1 MTLPRDLGD
10 GLTLRRG
17 RLADA
22 DALAEFIADVLRQ
35 QDAPEPNHGLGGWTR
50 DLMTGRHPWFRP
62 EDDALIVEDA
72 QGRIVSAGMLITQT
86 LSFAGTIIQAGQPEL
101 IGTSNR
107 LSGTGPREDA
117 VRDVPP
123 MERRTRPRDAVHRR
137 HSVVLPA
144 VRLRDGDPAWRWSGD
159 RGRSTPGCAAG
170 RRVSHA
176 ALRHG
181 RCGLHRAARSGG
193 VSAISHLRSARRGV
207 VAIRNRGPQRCE
219 CPATDVAD
227 RRALGRAPG
236 RGREPRA
243 RTRRVRA
250 GGDDVRGRSRCPVA
264 PGLDRG
270 RPRAARGV
278 RQASWRV
285 APVLERRLAASPMA
299 GWSGEL
305 RLGFYRE
312 GGVALGIRDGA
323 FERAS
328 LWRTSLDVVGQEMG
342 RPSQDRGRADALL
355 PGLTFQQLLF
365 GSRMLDD
372 LEFAFPD
379 CIVRTGE
386 ARALLSAFFP
396 R

>member
-144 VRLRDGDPAWRWSGD
+144 VRLRDGDPAWRRSGD

-181 RCGLHRAARSGG
+181 RCGLHRAPRSGG

-207 VAIRNRGPQRCE
+207 VAIRSRGLQRCE

-227 RRALGRAPG
+227 RRTLEHLSIASESFERDRCRTPGNAASDYPDAAPADQHQ
-236 RGREPRA
+236 RSPHSS
-243 RTRRVRA
+243 VRA
-250 GGDDVRGRSRCPVA
+250 GNSNATPSLSLCPSTLNQGTDGHVGFSAIAGPGSVANISPLRRRSSREWPS
-264 PGLDRG
+264 
-270 RPRAARGV
+270 AA
-278 RQASWRV
+278 
-285 APVLERRLAASPMA
+285 
-299 GWSGEL
+299 
-305 RLGFYRE
+305 
-312 GGVALGIRDGA
+312 
-323 FERAS
+323 
-328 LWRTSLDVVGQEMG
+328 
-342 RPSQDRGRADALL
+342 
-355 PGLTFQQLLF
+355 
-365 GSRMLDD
+365 
-372 LEFAFPD
+372 
-379 CIVRTGE
+379 
-386 ARALLSAFFP
+386 
-396 R
+396 